1 MPRKDLEHYW
11 SDRIEERTERNAKLT
26 LQETEKLLAEIYED
40 QGLKIENEILKVLS
54 KIQDQPQE
62 VIPNDYYRNDR
73 YWKLWDYV
81 RDRLNIL
88 GKKQLKIMNPAL
100 AKVYEDTKKIIAEE
114 VPQEIIKSRFLVPSA
129 IDATQVIHQVW
140 CLDGKEFSDRIWD
153 DKAKLLNSLKKNLST
168 YLVQGKSNFYIA
180 EQIQKEMATSQ
191 YNAYRI
197 ARTETA
203 HLQIKAKTDKYQEMG
218 FTKGEYVGTKCCDI
232 CKEKNGKIYTLK
244 ELESM
249 IPVHPHCTCTF
260 TLVVD

>member
-1 MPRKDLEHYW
+1 M
-11 SDRIEERTERNAKLT
+11 
-26 LQETEKLLAEIYED
+26 
-40 QGLKIENEILKVLS
+40 
-54 KIQDQPQE
+54 
-62 VIPNDYYRNDR
+62 
-73 YWKLWDYV
+73 
-81 RDRLNIL
+81 
-88 GKKQLKIMNPAL
+88 
-100 AKVYEDTKKIIAEE
+100 
-114 VPQEIIKSRFLVPSA
+114 
-129 IDATQVIHQVW
+129 
-140 CLDGKEFSDRIWD
+140 
-153 DKAKLLNSLKKNLST
+153 KKNLST

-180 EQIQKEMATSQ
+180 EEIQKEMETSQ